1 MDVES
6 ANPHSTTWS
15 IVLIPHDDRPRQEQY
30 MIGTR
35 SLVSRF
41 SRRRALRFMAAALAP
56 AASAGIAPGTIR
68 AQEATPAGASAVE
81 GPSPEIVN
89 LVQYIHPEKTFYWV
103 PGLANMSVRAGLYDL
118 DVATYQAM
126 RAEFAAAARGAAEEL
141 LAEESFA
148 DRVDRL
154 PFERNAVVAVLGE
167 SDTDSLQSWFE
178 ILRYLL
184 DLRRPRDGIELVN
197 LGISA
202 LTTTQAFTPFMSV
215 LAQQPDWIFCA
226 LGGNDAARIGPE
238 PTKTLVSLDETTRN
252 LAELRRLAGIA
263 TQARWVWLT
272 RMPIDEARMETYEP
286 FRMGPLPFI
295 WRNSD
300 LEAIN
305 EWLRDQSEPVVD
317 NYAGFGRPV
326 PPEFQEPDGLHP
338 TLAGHK
344 ALARELVDRLAG

>member
-1 MDVES
+1 MV
-6 ANPHSTTWS
+6 
-15 IVLIPHDDRPRQEQY
+15 
-30 MIGTR
+30 GTR
-35 SLVSRF
+35 FPNSRF
-41 SRRRALRFMAAALAP
+41 TRRRALRSMAAALVP
-56 AASAGIAPGTIR
+56 AASAGLEPGAIR
-68 AQEATPAGASAVE
+68 ADEATPADASAVE
-81 GPSPEIVN
+81 GTSPEIVY
-89 LVQYIHPEKTFYWV
+89 LVQYIHPEKTFFWV
-103 PGLANMSVRAGLYDL
+103 PGLANDEVRAGLYDL
-118 DVATYQAM
+118 DVATYQAI
-126 RAEFAAAARGAAEEL
+126 RAEFVAAARRTAEEL

-148 DRVDRL
+148 DKVDQL

-178 ILRYLL
+178 ILRQLL
-184 DLRRPRDGIELVN
+184 DLRRPADGIVLVN
-197 LGISA
+197 SGVSA
-202 LTTTQAFTPFMSV
+202 LTTTQAFNPFMPV

-272 RMPIDEARMETYEP
+272 RMPVDEARMETYEP

-295 WRNSD
+295 WRNPD

-305 EWLRDQSEPVVD
+305 GWLRDQPEPVVD
-317 NYAGFGRPV
+317 IYAGFGRPV

-338 TLAGHK
+338 TLAGHQ
-344 ALARELVDRLAG
+344 ALAREFVDRLAG